1 MKYSV
6 IDISSS
12 SISMM
17 VADTNDRITEIIFR
31 DRASLTLLH
40 YLDGRDL
47 SQRGIDKLVEAV
59 SLMKDKCLSLGVD
72 IVYLI
77 STAALRAVGNFEEIG
92 AAILNRTGLPV
103 NAVDGQTEAYCDY
116 IANRFYSA
124 YESAVLLDIGG
135 ASVEICD
142 LSADDRAQMHSL
154 NFGILTLHNKFVEK
168 IQPDEGE
175 AKRIK
180 KYVARKLDKA
190 DVPGEGR
197 YATVVVV
204 GTAALALYDIYAEFT
219 GAAEPG
225 ERRMDYKKFKKLVGH
240 LLTGRDRSKLILD
253 VAPEKLYSVGIA
265 AVIAKTVFRRFGAK
279 QLLVSDRGVKEGYL
293 QLVAEGKVCASFYD
307 FAKEEAVILPVGQ
320 PEDGQEDAEGKAG
333 EGDALPEQAV
343 PAGAAPAGAEAKDAA
358 GDAPKRRG
366 RSAKAKAETAKRGR
380 PAKAKA
386 GAAKRGRPAK
396 AKAETAKRGRPPKAK
411 AGAAKRGRP
420 AKEKVV
426 ESAENAAKSKESTQE

>member
-72 IVYLI
+72 VVYLI

-219 GAAEPG
+219 DAAEPG

-265 AVIAKTVFRRFGAK
+265 AVIAKTVFPPLRR
-279 QLLVSDRGVKEGYL
+279 
-293 QLVAEGKVCASFYD
+293 
-307 FAKEEAVILPVGQ
+307 EA
-320 PEDGQEDAEGKAG
+320 
-333 EGDALPEQAV
+333 
-343 PAGAAPAGAEAKDAA
+343 AARERPRRQGRISAA
-358 GDAPKRRG
+358 GRRG
-366 RSAKAKAETAKRGR
+366 Q
-380 PAKAKA
+380 
-386 GAAKRGRPAK
+386 GARFLL
-396 AKAETAKRGRPPKAK
+396 
-411 AGAAKRGRP
+411 
-420 AKEKVV
+420 
-426 ESAENAAKSKESTQE
+426 

>member
-72 IVYLI
+72 VVYLI

-219 GAAEPG
+219 DAAEPG

-293 QLVAEGKVCASFYD
+293 QLVAEGKVRASFYD

-320 PEDGQEDAEGKAG
+320 PEDGQEDAVGKAG
-333 EGDALPEQAV
+333 EGDALPEPV
-343 PAGAAPAGAEAKDAA
+343 PTGAAPAGAEAKDAA

-366 RSAKAKAETAKRGR
+366 R

-396 AKAETAKRGRPPKAK
+396 TKAGAAKRGRPAKAK
-411 AGAAKRGRP
+411 AGTAKRGRP

>member
-154 NFGILTLHNKFVEK
+154 SFGILTLHNKFVEK

-180 KYVARKLDKA
+180 KYVARKLEKA

-197 YATVVVV
+197 YATVVMV

-293 QLVAEGKVCASFYD
+293 QLVAEGKVRASFYD

-333 EGDALPEQAV
+333 EGDALPEPV

-366 RSAKAKAETAKRGR
+366 RPAKEKAETAKRGR
-380 PAKAKA
+380 P
-386 GAAKRGRPAK
+386 PK

-411 AGAAKRGRP
+411 AGAAKQGRP
-420 AKEKVV
+420 AKAKVV

>member
-72 IVYLI
+72 VVYLI

-92 AAILNRTGLPV
+92 AAILNRPGLPV

-175 AKRIK
+175 AKPSKNMWR
-180 KYVARKLDKA
+180 ASW
-190 DVPGEGR
+190 
-197 YATVVVV
+197 T
-204 GTAALALYDIYAEFT
+204 
-219 GAAEPG
+219 
-225 ERRMDYKKFKKLVGH
+225 RR
-240 LLTGRDRSKLILD
+240 TCR
-253 VAPEKLYSVGIA
+253 
-265 AVIAKTVFRRFGAK
+265 
-279 QLLVSDRGVKEGYL
+279 
-293 QLVAEGKVCASFYD
+293 
-307 FAKEEAVILPVGQ
+307 
-320 PEDGQEDAEGKAG
+320 
-333 EGDALPEQAV
+333 
-343 PAGAAPAGAEAKDAA
+343 
-358 GDAPKRRG
+358 
-366 RSAKAKAETAKRGR
+366 AKAAMPPSSWWVRRRSRCTTSTRSSRTPPSRAS
-380 PAKAKA
+380 A
-386 GAAKRGRPAK
+386 GWTIKN
-396 AKAETAKRGRPPKAK
+396 
-411 AGAAKRGRP
+411 
-420 AKEKVV
+420 
-426 ESAENAAKSKESTQE
+426 SKSWSGIF

>member
-72 IVYLI
+72 VVYLI

-142 LSADDRAQMHSL
+142 LSADDRAQMNSL

-219 GAAEPG
+219 DAAEPG

-293 QLVAEGKVCASFYD
+293 QLVLEGKETGAYYD
-307 FAKEEAVILPVGQ
+307 FVRNSSDGEARSL
-320 PEDGQEDAEGKAG
+320 AESGKKKK
-333 EGDALPEQAV
+333 
-343 PAGAAPAGAEAKDAA
+343 APAAEK
-358 GDAPKRRG
+358 APAR
-366 RSAKAKAETAKRGR
+366 KRGR
-380 PAKAKA
+380 PKKVQPEAPVSADTAAAEETVPAMPAK
-386 GAAKRGRPAK
+386 KRGRPKKVQPEAPVS
-396 AKAETAKRGRPPKAK
+396 AAETAPAEDAAPVSGVQDEKA
-411 AGAAKRGRP
+411 
-420 AKEKVV
+420 E
-426 ESAENAAKSKESTQE
+426 

>member
-72 IVYLI
+72 VVYLI

-124 YESAVLLDIGG
+124 YDSAVLLDIGG

-219 GAAEPG
+219 DAAEPG

-293 QLVAEGKVCASFYD
+293 QLVAEGKVRASFYD
-307 FAKEEAVILPVGQ
+307 FAKEEAVILHVGQ
-320 PEDGQEDAEGKAG
+320 PEDGQEDAVGKAG
-333 EGDALPEQAV
+333 EGDALPEPV
-343 PAGAAPAGAEAKDAA
+343 PTGAAPAGAEAKGAA
-358 GDAPKRRG
+358 GDATKRRG
-366 RSAKAKAETAKRGR
+366 RPAKAKAGTAKRGR

-386 GAAKRGRPAK
+386 G
-396 AKAETAKRGRPPKAK
+396 TAKRGRPPKAK
-411 AGAAKRGRP
+411 AGSAKRGRP